1 MAITAVPGLE
11 RRLKAERVG
20 DVLFNRFDRGRYATD
35 ASHYQKMPLGV
46 VVPRTMAEAE
56 RAIAIAREEGV
67 SVLPRGGGTRRPD
80 RPSTVAGYR
89 LLEAPQ
95 QADQRRCSRAALHRR
110 AGHRA

>member
-1 MAITAVPGLE
+1 MAVTAVPGLE

-56 RAIAIAREEGV
+56 RAIAMAREEGV
-67 SVLPRGGGTRRPD
+67 SVLPRGGGTSQAGQTVNESLVIDCSKHLSQIYELDIGERR
-80 RPSTVAGYR
+80 
-89 LLEAPQ
+89 
-95 QADQRRCSRAALHRR
+95 
-110 AGHRA
+110 